1 MPTGKICET
10 HCPDEGAGL
19 GGVLLVATLFV
30 LAVLGLLVWFVM
42 GHLVLVLIATGSV
55 LLLTG
60 VSQRA
65 LLRWG
70 TVQLPTRERLA
81 ELTAR
86 LAEQGSVEPEPEP
99 GTAEWVD
106 DLQPT
111 GWQPQV
117 IVPPTRLRVVRDD
130 EAG

>member
-1 MPTGKICET
+1 MPTGKLCPE
-10 HCPDEGAGL
+10 HCPEDGVGL
-19 GGVLLVATLFV
+19 GGVILIAVFLV

-42 GHLVLVLIATGSV
+42 GHLVLVLIGTGSV

-86 LAEQGSVEPEPEP
+86 LAEQDAEPEPAPE
-99 GTAEWVD
+99 TAEWVD
-106 DLQPT
+106 DPQPT
-111 GWQPQV
+111 GWQPRI
-117 IVPPTRLRVVRDD
+117 IVPPSRLRVVRDE

>member
-42 GHLVLVLIATGSV
+42 GHLVLVLTGTGSV
-55 LLLTG
+55 LLVTG

-81 ELTAR
+81 ELTAK
-86 LAEQGSVEPEPEP
+86 LAEGGAKAEPEA
-99 GTAEWVD
+99 AEWVD
-106 DLQPT
+106 DPQPT

-117 IVPPTRLRVVRDD
+117 IVPPTRLRVVRDE

>member
-1 MPTGKICET
+1 MPTGKICPD
-10 HCPDEGAGL
+10 HCPDEGDSF
-19 GGVLLVATLFV
+19 GGVLLIAVLLV

-42 GHLVLVLIATGSV
+42 GHLVLVLIGTGSV
-55 LLLTG
+55 LLVTG

-86 LAEQGSVEPEPEP
+86 LAEQDAEPEPE
-99 GTAEWVD
+99 TAPEWVD
-106 DLQPT
+106 DPQPT
-111 GWQPQV
+111 GWQPR
-117 IVPPTRLRVVRDD
+117 IIAPPTRLRAVRDK